1 MTYLSVEPVSVYL
14 LFHDL
19 ICVRL
24 YGILNLPIQSSVQQN
39 VRVLSFFNVADS
51 LRESREKSRV
61 DDRRGQ
67 DGVTIDLVDTFKFL
81 V

>member
-1 MTYLSVEPVSVYL
+1 MSEFCHFS
-14 LFHDL
+14 
-19 ICVRL
+19 I
-24 YGILNLPIQSSVQQN
+24 
-39 VRVLSFFNVADS
+39 VADS

-67 DGVTIDLVDTFKFL
+67 DGVTIDLADTFKFL